1 MSLLTD
7 ARSYGS
13 ATLSTDHKITVVR
26 LQLSSIPLVWKR
38 LSRKSNIKFNI
49 QQLCNE
55 NTVQEAYNDD
65 LSKRIEKLPPTQD
78 PNIALSQL
86 LTCIRQA
93 ARATIGTAKPY
104 KGPHYSPD
112 HIVAKLSQ
120 RQKQLRLQIES
131 STRHRLPKDITQAK
145 NRYPQTNQLLT
156 TQNCM

>member
-7 ARSYGS
+7 ARSYGG

-86 LTCIRQA
+86 LTCICQA
-93 ARATIGTAKPY
+93 A
-104 KGPHYSPD
+104 
-112 HIVAKLSQ
+112 
-120 RQKQLRLQIES
+120 
-131 STRHRLPKDITQAK
+131 
-145 NRYPQTNQLLT
+145 
-156 TQNCM
+156 